1 MLEILVIA
9 AFIALMIGV
18 LPTWSY
24 SERWGYIPV
33 FGLMAVAT
41 AAVLSQPFLG
51 SV

>member
-9 AFIALMIGV
+9 AFMSLMIGV

-51 SV
+51 AV